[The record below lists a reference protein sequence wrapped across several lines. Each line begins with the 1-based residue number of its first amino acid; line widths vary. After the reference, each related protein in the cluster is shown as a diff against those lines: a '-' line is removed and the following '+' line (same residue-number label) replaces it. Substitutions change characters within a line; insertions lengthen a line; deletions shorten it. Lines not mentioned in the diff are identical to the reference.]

1 MPVGRL
7 VLISKWQESWHDDF
21 STSTKVTK
29 TATSH
34 ITNFWFQTTWHFFV
48 MRWAEETAL
57 IDTCVITDFCLKHLF
72 RLLYFIN
79 ERCIEPIAEWSIL
92 QYKYRRPRN
101 LSANLVVKKSS
112 VKKEISMC
120 CGGRKQ
126 VYVFS
131 NVVNN
136 IYIILNFLLAI
147 WAKRFSKYSISS
159 ICSSGSN
166 VAKNSS

>member
-1 MPVGRL
+1 MTRVMT
-7 VLISKWQESWHDDF
+7 WWF
-21 STSTKVTK
+21 FTK

-48 MRWAEETAL
+48 MRWTEETAL
-57 IDTCVITDFCLKHLF
+57 TVTCVITDFCLKHLF

-101 LSANLVVKKSS
+101 LSANLVGKKSS
-112 VKKEISMC
+112 VKKEINMC

-126 VYVFS
+126 VYFQM
-131 NVVNN
+131 
-136 IYIILNFLLAI
+136 
-147 WAKRFSKYSISS
+147 YSIIFTLFWISCWQFEPNAFPS
-159 ICSSGSN
+159 IQFLRF
-166 VAKNSS
+166 VPLDLM